1 MDATTGTEVTDGTVV
16 IIGGGPAGAT
26 LARTLLT
33 SDRGVS
39 VVLLTAEPDAPY
51 DRTHLSKS
59 VLTGERD
66 EPPAIFAEDLDDP
79 RLELRTDTEVAA
91 IDPATATVSLRGG
104 GTLRYGRL
112 VLATGA
118 APRTLPLSGIEL
130 PGVHLIRERSAALA
144 LRNALAAG
152 GDVIV
157 LGGGLIGLEVA
168 AAARERGCGVTV
180 LEVADRLLG
189 RVLPEALAAHV
200 KAVHRDHGT
209 TIELGVRPVEVTGGT
224 RATGVRLADGRELRA
239 DHVVVAVGAAP
250 RTELAADAGIE
261 VEDGIL
267 VDDRFRTSVPG
278 IHAVGDAVRF
288 RGTDG
293 DGPGLR
299 TEAWTPAMAMGQHL
313 GRNLLGADEPYT
325 EVPWMWSD
333 QHELTIQA
341 AGGPVT
347 SGVERGDLTA
357 PAGLAVFALSDGRIT
372 GVVGVSDRRGIGR
385 TVRGAM
391 PLIAKG
397 TPVTAEELVDPQV
410 DLRKLAR
417 ERG

>member
-1 MDATTGTEVTDGTVV
+1 MDATTGPDAADGPVV

-26 LARTLLT
+26 LARTLLAGE
-33 SDRGVS
+33 DDVS

-66 EPPAIFAEDLDDP
+66 LPPALYPEDLDDP
-79 RLELRTDTEVAA
+79 RLELRTDAEVAA
-91 IDPATATVSLRGG
+91 IEPASATVSLRDGRSL
-104 GTLRYGRL
+104 TYGRL

-118 APRTLPLSGIEL
+118 APRSLPLPGVDL
-130 PGVHLIRERSAALA
+130 PGVHLIRERAAALE
-144 LRNALAAG
+144 LRDALAAV

-168 AAARERGCGVTV
+168 AAAQERGCGVTV

-189 RVLPEALAAHV
+189 RVLPEVLADHV
-200 KAVHRDHGT
+200 EAVHRDHGT
-209 TIELGVRPVEVTGGT
+209 TIELGVRPTELTGEA
-224 RATGVRLADGRELRA
+224 RVAGVRLADGRELAA

-250 RTELAADAGIE
+250 RTQLAVDAGIE

-278 IHAVGDAVRF
+278 IYAIGDAVRF
-288 RGTDG
+288 RACDG
-293 DGPGLR
+293 DGLGLR
-299 TEAWTPAMAMGQHL
+299 TEAWTPALAMGQHL
-313 GRNLLGADEPYT
+313 GRNLLGADEAYA

-333 QHELTIQA
+333 QHDLPIQA
-341 AGGPVT
+341 AGSPVLD
-347 SGVERGDLTA
+347 GVQRGELSASTGMA
-357 PAGLAVFALSDGRIT
+357 VFGLADGRVT
-372 GVVGVSDRRGIGR
+372 GVAGVSEGRGIGR

-391 PLIAKG
+391 PMIAQA
-397 TPVTAEELVDPQV
+397 TPVTADELADPDV
-410 DLRKLAR
+410 DLRRLAR
-417 ERG
+417 ERS

>member
-1 MDATTGTEVTDGTVV
+1 MDATTGPDAADDPVI

-26 LARTLLT
+26 LARTLLAGK
-33 SDRGVS
+33 DEVP

-59 VLTGERD
+59 VLSGERD
-66 EPPAIFAEDLDDP
+66 EPPALYPEDLDDP
-79 RLELRTDTEVAA
+79 RLELRTHAEVAA
-91 IDPATATVSLRGG
+91 INSGDATVSLRDGS
-104 GTLRYGRL
+104 TLRYGRL

-118 APRTLPLSGIEL
+118 APRSLPLPRVEL
-130 PGVHLIRERSAALA
+130 PGVHLIRERAAALE
-144 LRNALAAG
+144 LRDALAGG

-189 RVLPEALAAHV
+189 RVLPEDVADHV
-200 KAVHRDHGT
+200 ATVHRDHGT
-209 TIELGVRPVEVTGGT
+209 VIELGVRPSEVTGGT
-224 RATGVRLADGRELRA
+224 RATGVRLADGRELLA

-278 IHAVGDAVRF
+278 IHAIGDVVRF
-288 RGTDG
+288 RGPDG
-293 DGPGLR
+293 DGPGVR

-313 GRNLLGADEPYT
+313 GRYLLGADEPYT

-347 SGVERGDLTA
+347 GGVRRGELSAST
-357 PAGLAVFALSDGRIT
+357 GLAVFALSGGLIT
-372 GVVGVSDRRGIGR
+372 GVAGVSDGRGIGR

-391 PLIAKG
+391 PLIAQA
-397 TPVTAEELVDPQV
+397 TPVTAEELADPQV
-410 DLRKLAR
+410 DLRRLAR
-417 ERG
+417 DRS